1 MKKTVLSPAL
11 LAATLFLAAPCF
23 EGPATF
29 FLVSTCGTG
38 GYTVGMPVTLKDIR
52 AAQRRIAGGVIVSP
66 CPESIPLSEI
76 TGARIVCKLDN
87 FQRTGSFKERGAR
100 NALLLL
106 SPAAKQR
113 GVIAASAGNHA
124 LGLAYHGR
132 LLGVP
137 VTVVM
142 PDYAPLV
149 KITTCQRLGANVL
162 IHGKDFAEARAEAD
176 LLVAS
181 RNLTYIHGFDA
192 PDIIAGQGT
201 MGLEILKQVPDAD
214 AIICPIGGGGL
225 IAGLSLAVKSLRPRV
240 KVIGVESV
248 STGNYAAALQAG
260 KPVTVARRP
269 TLADGLATLTVGS
282 NAFALARRHVDQ
294 VVSVTEDWIS
304 LAILRMLE
312 LEKTVV
318 EGAAATPLAAM
329 MSGQM
334 HRLRGKKVVLVVC
347 GGNIDPAILSR
358 VIEKGLV
365 HDGRLTRFTAK
376 ISDRPGGLAV
386 LCRVIADAGAS
397 IKDIAHDRAFSGP
410 DVSAVHA
417 VCTVET
423 RDHAHI
429 AALHRALKRHGFPLV
444 VEK

>member
-1 MKKTVLSPAL
+1 
-11 LAATLFLAAPCF
+11 
-23 EGPATF
+23 
-29 FLVSTCGTG
+29 
-38 GYTVGMPVTLKDIR
+38 MPVTLSDIR

-100 NALLLL
+100 NALLRL
-106 SPAAKQR
+106 SPSAKRR
-113 GVIAASAGNHA
+113 GVVAASAGNHA

-132 LLGVP
+132 LLGIP

-142 PDYAPLV
+142 PDYAPLI
-149 KITTCQRLGANVL
+149 KITTCQRLGATV
-162 IHGKDFAEARAEAD
+162 IIRGHDFAEARAEAN

-181 RNLTYIHGFDA
+181 RNYTYIHGFDD

-201 MGLEILKQVPDAD
+201 IGLEILKQVPDVD
-214 AIICPIGGGGL
+214 AIVCPIGGGGL
-225 IAGLSLAVKSLRPRV
+225 IAGLSLAVKSVRPRE

-248 STGNYAAALQAG
+248 STGNFAAALRAG

-269 TLADGLATLTVGS
+269 TLADGLATLTVGA

-304 LAILRMLE
+304 LAILRMVE

-329 MSGQM
+329 MAG
-334 HRLRGKKVVLVVC
+334 RLPKLRGKKVVLVVC

-365 HDGRLTRFTAK
+365 HDGRLTRFTAL

-429 AALHRALKRHGFPLV
+429 AALHRALKKHGFPLV
-444 VEK
+444 VAK